1 MEHRLSQRI
10 EGELP
15 ILVYKRGMPVAIGA
29 IKDASRRGLFIVTGF
44 DDVRLN
50 QALHLSFRFP
60 EQPEKHHTLKAHVVR
75 RADQGLGVDFD
86 SAENDARVI
95 SELILWLED
104 HKDADGRAAL
114 RHRKIH

>member
-1 MEHRLSQRI
+1 
-10 EGELP
+10 
-15 ILVYKRGMPVAIGA
+15 
-29 IKDASRRGLFIVTGF
+29 
-44 DDVRLN
+44 
-50 QALHLSFRFP
+50 
-60 EQPEKHHTLKAHVVR
+60 